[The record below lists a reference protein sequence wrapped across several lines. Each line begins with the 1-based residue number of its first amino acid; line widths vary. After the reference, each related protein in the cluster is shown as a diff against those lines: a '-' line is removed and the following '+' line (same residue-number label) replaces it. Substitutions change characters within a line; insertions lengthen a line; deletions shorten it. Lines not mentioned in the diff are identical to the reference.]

1 MINEN
6 VFKYLRVSAFMQCA
20 HFLSIFKLYIYVFTH
35 ASVQEFGAMLHIND
49 AIVYFITAN
58 TAHAQHILSFQANES
73 EDASQ
78 LQTTYRSI
86 YASIIN
92 GRSIDQTIDRFGQ
105 CGADVYALIDGLFMN
120 GFNGEYTKLKS
131 IEIDHLFAV

>member
-1 MINEN
+1 
-6 VFKYLRVSAFMQCA
+6 
-20 HFLSIFKLYIYVFTH
+20 
-35 ASVQEFGAMLHIND
+35 MLHIND

-73 EDASQ
+73 GLLNVVNAFQ

-92 GRSIDQTIDRFGQ
+92 GRSIDQTIDRFGL

-131 IEIDHLFAV
+131 IEMDHLFAV